1 MIEEIASLAKE
12 ANNIK
17 EVSSDTFTD
26 EDIGKKMD
34 PKELLK
40 NSEKMGISGSEE
52 EIEGIKK
59 ELDELEAKKQHL
71 PENGGDWTGERGDSV
86 WNPNRDEIPKQ
97 PQGNE
102 ATWGEILDRQE
113 IDGIEFKDGEP
124 DFSTVAEGTV
134 EIDDFSDDRNANYT
148 QADETLA
155 EQWTEENKDGKT
167 WTAQDVK
174 EYRKENDLSW
184 HERSDMKTMD
194 LVSQDVHGNISHSGG
209 ISAIKNIQNQNNER
223 TT

>member
-1 MIEEIASLAKE
+1 MIDVAITAVKE
-12 ANNIK
+12 TVK
-17 EVSSDTFTD
+17 ESTKETFKN
-26 EDIGKKMD
+26 EVGKKMS
-34 PKELLK
+34 PNELLT
-40 NSEKMGISGSEE
+40 NSDGIGISGSSKEVAD
-52 EIEGIKK
+52 IKK
-59 ELDELEAKKQHL
+59 EIYSFEKMNNYL
-71 PENGGDWTGERGDSV
+71 PENGGEWSGEKGNSIWKPD
-86 WNPNRDEIPKQ
+86 RDQIPGK

-102 ATWGEILDRQE
+102 TTWGEILDRQE

-124 DFSTVAEGTV
+124 DFSTTAEGTV

-155 EQWTEENKDGKT
+155 EQWTEENKDGKI
-167 WTAQDVK
+167 WTAQDIK

-209 ISAIKNIQNQNNER
+209 ISAIKDIQNQNNER